1 MSQLPPPPIPA
12 EEMAAL
18 PPEFRALL
26 QRVIDHYER
35 RIAKLEAELRA
46 VRKTPQNSS
55 RPPSSQPPRAK
66 PVPSA
71 SSATKKRGGQPGHP
85 KHERSLIPAHECDA
99 VVALRPPRS
108 AQSSAAPAGGR

>member
-1 MSQLPPPPIPA
+1 M
-12 EEMAAL
+12 

-35 RIAKLEAELRA
+35 RVATLEAELRA

-55 RPPSSQPPRAK
+55 LPPSSQHPHAK

-99 VVALRPPRS
+99 VVVLRPPRS
-108 AQSSAAPAGGR
+108 AQSSAAPAGGRSMALTLEK